1 MTEWSCTFCVSVLIS
16 TFERT
21 VVLTTG
27 GGTTGDGTVVVRM
40 VAIHVVTIYPPIRS

>member
-27 GGTTGDGTVVVRM
+27 GGTTGDGTGGGTYV
-40 VAIHVVTIYPPIRS
+40 IHVVTIYPPIRS